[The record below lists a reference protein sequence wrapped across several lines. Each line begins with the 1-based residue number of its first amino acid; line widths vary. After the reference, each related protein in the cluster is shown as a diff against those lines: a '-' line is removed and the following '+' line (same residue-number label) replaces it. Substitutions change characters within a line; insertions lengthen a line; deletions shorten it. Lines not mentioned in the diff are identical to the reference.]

1 LIVAAYAR
9 IAKGTRMSTLEN
21 EVRELLVT
29 KFEVEEAD
37 VAFDASLDDVGL
49 DSLAQVEFGDLLG
62 EKYDVK
68 ITDDEMMSLLTLG
81 EVIET
86 LRAKGAQVS

>member
-1 LIVAAYAR
+1 LIVAAYAQ
-9 IAKGTRMSTLEN
+9 IAKGTRMNTLEN

-81 EVIET
+81 EVVET
-86 LRAKGAQVS
+86 LRAKGAQAS

>member
-1 LIVAAYAR
+1 
-9 IAKGTRMSTLEN
+9 MNTLED
-21 EVRELLVT
+21 EIRELLVT
-29 KFEVEEAD
+29 KFEVEDAD

-86 LRAKGAQVS
+86 LRAKGARVA

>member
-1 LIVAAYAR
+1 
-9 IAKGTRMSTLEN
+9 MNTLEN

-81 EVIET
+81 EVVET
-86 LRAKGAQVS
+86 LRAKGAQAS

>member
-1 LIVAAYAR
+1 V
-9 IAKGTRMSTLEN
+9 STLED
-21 EVRELLVT
+21 EIRELLVT

-62 EKYDVK
+62 EKYAVK
-68 ITDDEMMSLLTLG
+68 ITDDEMMTLLTLG

-86 LRAKGAQVS
+86 LRAKGARAS